1 MEKGGRLGDQMKAL
15 LLNPYHIGSHAHW
28 AKGMQK
34 HLSQIPGTAVELW
47 TMPGRH
53 WKWRMHGAGG
63 EFARQA
69 AAAPSLPDLILTTD
83 MLDVASLKGLLPAA
97 WRNVPVIQY
106 FHENQENLVLFL
118 L

>member
-1 MEKGGRLGDQMKAL
+1 MKAL
-15 LLNPYHIGSHAHW
+15 LLDPYHTGSHAHW

-69 AAAPSLPDLILTTD
+69 AAAPS
-83 MLDVASLKGLLPAA
+83 
-97 WRNVPVIQY
+97 
-106 FHENQENLVLFL
+106 
-118 L
+118 